1 MDFCGIIYEILPF
14 SGNILNIL
22 IMSGVCIGIQK
33 FNNGCLYMVGSFW
46 WVLFR
51 KM

>member
-22 IMSGVCIGIQK
+22 IMSGVCIGIQSLIK
-33 FNNGCLYMVGSFW
+33 TKPFITMT
-46 WVLFR
+46 
-51 KM
+51 